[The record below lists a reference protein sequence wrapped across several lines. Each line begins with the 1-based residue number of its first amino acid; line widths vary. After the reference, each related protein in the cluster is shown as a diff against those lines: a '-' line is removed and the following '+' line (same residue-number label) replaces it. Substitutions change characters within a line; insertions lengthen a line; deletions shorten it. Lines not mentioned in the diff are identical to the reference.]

1 MRLRRDVGH
10 PVFRAGAAL
19 PLTGRYGALAAD
31 SARGLRAWAA
41 DCGAVLMI
49 EDCGEEPA
57 EAARLTTAL
66 ADHVDVLFGPYGSGA
81 TRAVA
86 QAMAGTP
93 VVVWNHGGAA
103 TARTGA
109 WIVDVLAPAER
120 YWAGLAD
127 VLVAAGVA
135 ADRVAILRSGGG
147 FGQAVAG
154 GAVAALRRF
163 GCEPTIVTTFDQ
175 NSAAAAAAGALDAGA
190 RVIIGCGRFEDDIAL
205 GAALAGVDVAVGLV
219 ACGVAAAGQAFGDAI
234 LGWFG
239 PCQWLA
245 DHDVPASLGANTDY
259 LAAQAYA
266 SGLLAERAIASAGT
280 ADAKAVWDAVRSLRT
295 TTFFG
300 SFAIDD
306 EGRQVGHMPV
316 LVRWQSGPDGPAR
329 RVIWRSQDR

>member
-1 MRLRRDVGH
+1 MRLRRDVAHGAL
-10 PVFRAGAAL
+10 RAGAAL

-41 DCGAVLMI
+41 DCGAVLTI

-57 EAARLTTAL
+57 EAARLTSAL
-66 ADHVDVLFGPYGSGA
+66 ADHVDVVFGPYGSGA

-86 QAMAGTP
+86 QAMAGRP

-135 ADRVAILRSGGG
+135 VDRVAILRSG
-147 FGQAVAG
+147 
-154 GAVAALRRF
+154 
-163 GCEPTIVTTFDQ
+163 
-175 NSAAAAAAGALDAGA
+175 
-190 RVIIGCGRFEDDIAL
+190 
-205 GAALAGVDVAVGLV
+205 GVDVAVGLV
-219 ACGVAAAGQAFGDAI
+219 ACGVTAAAQAFGDAI

-245 DHDVPASLGANTDY
+245 DHDVPAALGPATDY
-259 LAAQAYA
+259 PAAQAYA
-266 SGLLAERAIASAGT
+266 SGLLAERAIAAAGT
-280 ADAKAVWDAVRSLRT
+280 VDPPAVWDAVRCLRT

-300 SFAIDD
+300 SFALDD

-316 LVRWQSGPDGPAR
+316 LVRWQSGSDGPVR
-329 RVIWRSQDR
+329 RVIWPSQDA

>member
-1 MRLRRDVGH
+1 MRLRRNVAH
-10 PVFRAGAAL
+10 RVRRAGVAL

-41 DCGAVLMI
+41 DCGATLTI

-66 ADHVDVLFGPYGSGA
+66 ADHVDVVFGPYGSGA
-81 TRAVA
+81 MRAVA
-86 QAMAGTP
+86 RAMAGRP

-127 VLVAAGVA
+127 VLVASGVA
-135 ADRVAILRSGGG
+135 VDRVAILRSGSG
-147 FGQAVAG
+147 FGRAVAD
-154 GAVAALRRF
+154 GAVSALRRH
-163 GCEPTIVTTFDQ
+163 GCEPLIVTTFDQ
-175 NSAAAAAAGALDAGA
+175 DSAAAAAAGALDAGA
-190 RVIIGCGRFEDDIAL
+190 RVIVGCGRFEDDIAL
-205 GAALAGVDVAVGLV
+205 GAALVGVDVAVGLV
-219 ACGVAAAGQAFGDAI
+219 ACGVTAAAQAFGDAI

-245 DHDVPASLGANTDY
+245 DRDVPAALGANTDY
-259 LAAQAYA
+259 PAAQAYA
-266 SGLLAERAIASAGT
+266 CGLIAERAIAAAGT
-280 ADAKAVWDAVRSLRT
+280 LDAPTVWDAVRSLRT

-300 SFAIDD
+300 SFAVDD
-306 EGRQVGHMPV
+306 EGRQIGHVPV
-316 LVRWQSGPDGPAR
+316 LVRWESGSDGPVR
-329 RVIWRSQDR
+329 QVSWRSRGA